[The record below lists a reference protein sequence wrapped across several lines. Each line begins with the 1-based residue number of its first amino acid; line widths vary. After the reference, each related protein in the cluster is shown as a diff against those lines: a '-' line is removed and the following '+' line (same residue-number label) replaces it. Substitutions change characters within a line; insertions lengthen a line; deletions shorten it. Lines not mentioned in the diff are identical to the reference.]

1 MAATK
6 TGSVCASALVW
17 MAAASA
23 VAQPAIPP
31 ARSDAGGAPWML
43 HVLPAIQELD
53 LTSSQQ
59 TALRDLVEDLC
70 ERVSRFG
77 GPGARGS
84 DRGERAEARR
94 QELILGLQA
103 GEVHVLD
110 LFEHRAQKVARR
122 NARRSAQADALR
134 ALVASLDSVQSQALS
149 QALSASLATGARPEP
164 PDCDG

>member
-6 TGSVCASALVW
+6 MGSVWAGALVW

-23 VAQPAIPP
+23 VAQPPIPP
-31 ARSDAGGAPWML
+31 ARSDAGGAPWMF
-43 HVLPAIQELD
+43 HVLPAVQELD
-53 LTSSQQ
+53 LTPSQQ
-59 TALRDLVEDLC
+59 SASRALEEDVC
-70 ERVSRFG
+70 ARISRFG
-77 GPGARGS
+77 GPDARRS

-110 LFEHRAQKVARR
+110 LLEHRAQKVARK
-122 NARRSAQADALR
+122 NARRSAHADALQ

-164 PDCDG
+164 PNCEG